1 MAITLFSIV
10 MIINLV
16 EALYIAVKMFKLKQA
31 DAPDRAYKQMIDRL
45 APFLIISMVVS
56 ILLIIIAIMVSKIV

>member
-1 MAITLFSIV
+1 MAITLYSIV

-45 APFLIISMVVS
+45 APFLIVSMVVS
-56 ILLIIIAIMVSKIV
+56 IVLIIIALFIS